1 MIYNDDVK
9 LIREMIDNINELSK
23 KGTKHEENIIE
34 YKYIPHD
41 LTKLPFDIYIDD
53 GNSYKNHK
61 HPLWLYIL
69 KNDTL
74 IPITIEQ
81 EPKVVEGEITKSE
94 YISISEFICKYLKL
108 LQDIADDLVDSS
120 ILNNN
125 LQQQY
130 RLVVENDNRGLLIEM
145 ARIRKDITGLPCD
158 IYVDNGPIH
167 SGHEGSPHIKFPP
180 NNECKYSTEFASMS
194 ISANP
199 DFFPDNKAK
208 FDSIVKAKLKRKVQV
223 FIRELYR
230 S

>member
-23 KGTKHEENIIE
+23 KSTKHEENIIE

-145 ARIRKDITGLPCD
+145 ARIRKDIISMLIMDLFIQDMRVRLILNSHQTTNVNIQQNLHQCLYPL
-158 IYVDNGPIH
+158 ILI
-167 SGHEGSPHIKFPP
+167 SSRIIKQ
-180 NNECKYSTEFASMS
+180 NL
-194 ISANP
+194 I
-199 DFFPDNKAK
+199 
-208 FDSIVKAKLKRKVQV
+208 L
-223 FIRELYR
+223 L
-230 S
+230 